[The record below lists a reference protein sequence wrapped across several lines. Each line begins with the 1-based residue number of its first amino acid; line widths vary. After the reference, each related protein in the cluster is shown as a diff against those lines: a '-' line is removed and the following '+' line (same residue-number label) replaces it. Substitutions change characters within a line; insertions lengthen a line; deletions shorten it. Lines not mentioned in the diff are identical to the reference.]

1 MTKQE
6 VRIGLAE
13 GLDVSPI
20 ALLVQIASNYES
32 DVFVEVE
39 EKRISAKSIMGMM
52 TLGLQEGKT
61 LVIAAEGKDEE
72 AAVKALTDFLG
83 NYQKRSEES

>member
-52 TLGLQEGKT
+52 TLGLQKGKT

-83 NYQKRSEES
+83 NYQKRSEE